1 MKGGEEV
8 KRINVTLHGIERIEL
23 FIFEGILG
31 PFYESGG
38 LSPSQQLI
46 AIEADREGIGR

>member
-1 MKGGEEV
+1 MTSHSMK
-8 KRINVTLHGIERIEL
+8 NIEL

-31 PFYESGG
+31 PFYERGG

-46 AIEADREGIGR
+46 KFKADRVGISR